1 MNMKRKL
8 NLVTSLHTSTKRDY
22 LARMNDSKVDAMIIA
37 KQYGPEYW
45 DGDRR
50 YGYGGY
56 KYIPGR
62 WTPVAKKLI
71 ELYNLKE
78 GSKIL
83 DVGCGKGFLLYEM
96 QVIEPGLEIYG
107 FDISGYGL
115 TNVHPNLKANLFIHK
130 AQDYFPFKDK
140 FFDLVISL
148 GTLHNLHIFELEIA
162 VAEIERV
169 GKQGYIMVESFRNEL
184 EMFNLECWALTAES
198 IMDVDEWEWI
208 YDRFGYTG
216 DREYIYFE

>member
-1 MNMKRKL
+1 MKMEL
-8 NLVTSLHTSTKRDY
+8 NLVTDLHKATKRDY
-22 LARMNDSKVDAMIIA
+22 LGRMNDSKVEAMKIA
-37 KQYGPEYW
+37 KQYGFDYW

-56 KYIPGR
+56 RYIQGR
-62 WTPVAKKLI
+62 WAKVAQQLI
-71 ELYNLKE
+71 DLYGLRA

-83 DVGCGKGFLLYEM
+83 DVGCGKGFLLYEI
-96 QVIEPGLEIYG
+96 QLLEPGIEIHG
-107 FDISGYGL
+107 FDISQYGL
-115 TNVHPNLKANLFIHK
+115 ENRHPDLKADLFIHR
-130 AQDYFPFKDK
+130 AQDVFPFQDD

-162 VAEIERV
+162 VSEIERV

-198 IMDVDEWEWI
+198 LMDVAEWKWV
-208 YDRFGYTG
+208 YDRFGFTG
-216 DREYIYFE
+216 DHEFIYFE